1 MTEGNRPT
9 EGCIMRCGKDSN
21 ELAKLQ
27 AEESWS
33 TLVDAAVIQEAIFSK
48 LVSSSVAKHII
59 HHSKVFPSAFRIYVI
74 ASSKR

>member
-1 MTEGNRPT
+1 
-9 EGCIMRCGKDSN
+9 MRYGKDSN

-48 LVSSSVAKHII
+48 LVSSSVAKHVIQ
-59 HHSKVFPSAFRIYVI
+59 HLKVFLCFQDICD
-74 ASSKR
+74 SKFKAVA